1 MKGNENCFPSQND
14 LSAYILSLLI
24 VWLGWPQ
31 KVIVGKILYVT
42 LELRNR
48 RWPSISDYLQGQVRL
63 TAGKG
68 HLNGPFMFAFYST
81 CSMQDK
87 ISLLDAILSALERW
101 RFILS
106 VLSESA
112 QLKQVQEQ

>member
-48 RWPSISDYLQGQVRL
+48 R
-63 TAGKG
+63 
-68 HLNGPFMFAFYST
+68 
-81 CSMQDK
+81 
-87 ISLLDAILSALERW
+87 
-101 RFILS
+101 
-106 VLSESA
+106 
-112 QLKQVQEQ
+112 